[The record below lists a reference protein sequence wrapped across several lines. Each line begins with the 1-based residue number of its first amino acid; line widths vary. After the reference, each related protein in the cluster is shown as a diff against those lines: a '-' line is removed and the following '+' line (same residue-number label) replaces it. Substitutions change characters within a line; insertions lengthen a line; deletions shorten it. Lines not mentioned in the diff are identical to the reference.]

1 MMVQA
6 ELHPTDLRGLRER
19 LGISQEMLARVLDVS
34 SRSVERWEAG
44 ASPTDQRV
52 LRLIDRIDEIATLGG
67 EIYGTGLATYMR
79 MPRRALGGR
88 SPAAAL
94 AAGDLDGVMGL
105 LAQAAEAQFA

>member
-1 MMVQA
+1 MVHA
-6 ELHPTDLRGLRER
+6 ELRPTDLRVLRER

-44 ASPTDQRV
+44 AAPTDQRV
-52 LRLIDRIDEIATLGG
+52 SRLVDRIDEIAALGI
-67 EIYGTGLATYMR
+67 EVYGSGLATFMR

-94 AAGDLDGVMGL
+94 VAGDLDGVMGL